1 MTDAAIIM
9 CFVNL
14 GFTLICSVIVL
25 YAVSEMFKIHLRNHK
40 STLDFVL
47 QEVIKH
53 ENEEAK
59 KDD

>member
-1 MTDAAIIM
+1 MTDAAVIL

-14 GFTLICSVIVL
+14 GFTLICSLIVL
-25 YAVSEMFKIHLRNHK
+25 FAVSEMFKIHLRNHK

-47 QEVIKH
+47 EEVTKN
-53 ENEEAK
+53 EDEEAK

>member
-1 MTDAAIIM
+1 MTDTAFIM
-9 CFVNL
+9 CLVNL
-14 GFTLICSVIVL
+14 GFTLICSVIIL

>member
-1 MTDAAIIM
+1 MTDTAFII

-47 QEVIKH
+47 EEVKKH
-53 ENEEAK
+53 EDEEAK

>member
-1 MTDAAIIM
+1 MTDAAVIL

-14 GFTLICSVIVL
+14 GFTLICSFIVL
-25 YAVSEMFKIHLRNHK
+25 FAVSEMFKIHLRNHK

-47 QEVIKH
+47 EEVTK
-53 ENEEAK
+53 NEDKNAK

>member
-1 MTDAAIIM
+1 MTDAAVIL

-14 GFTLICSVIVL
+14 GFTLICSLIVL
-25 YAVSEMFKIHLRNHK
+25 FAVSEMFKIHLRNHK

-47 QEVIKH
+47 EEVTK
-53 ENEEAK
+53 NEDKNAK

>member
-1 MTDAAIIM
+1 MTDTAFIM

-25 YAVSEMFKIHLRNHK
+25 YSVSEMFKIHLRNHK

-47 QEVIKH
+47 EEVKKH
-53 ENEEAK
+53 EDEEAK

>member
-1 MTDAAIIM
+1 MTDAAVIL

-14 GFTLICSVIVL
+14 GFTLICSFIVL
-25 YAVSEMFKIHLRNHK
+25 FAVSEMFKIHLRNHK

-47 QEVIKH
+47 EEVTK
-53 ENEEAK
+53 NEDKDAK

>member
-1 MTDAAIIM
+1 MTDAAVIL

-14 GFTLICSVIVL
+14 GFTLICSFIVL
-25 YAVSEMFKIHLRNHK
+25 FAVSEMFKIHLRNHK

-47 QEVIKH
+47 EEVTKN
-53 ENEEAK
+53 EDEEAK